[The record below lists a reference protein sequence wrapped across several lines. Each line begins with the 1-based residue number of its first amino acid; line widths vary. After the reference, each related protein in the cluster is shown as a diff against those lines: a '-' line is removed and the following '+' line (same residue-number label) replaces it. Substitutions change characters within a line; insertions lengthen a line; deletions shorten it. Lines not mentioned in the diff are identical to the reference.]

1 MCSPK
6 HAAAS
11 TYVGIVNGRTISMNA
26 AHQEHVKN
34 IKQDELTRLIK
45 RVAEIEWLLVA
56 LVILYLKLS
65 PISFQN
71 LPVAF
76 TALCCFALYI
86 LLSRYSWLRKISNQ
100 WKITV
105 DTWVMIIFIT
115 VILWH
120 TGKIESPLLG
130 LYLFVIITAA
140 ITLGEKTAFLEVGL
154 ISTICLFLSFT
165 PAALA
170 NLHLLNLS
178 GPLIMMFPFWLTAY
192 VTIRLANETKR
203 AKEQIEHLSYTDYL
217 TGLYNMRMFRVLMEQ
232 EILRSCRFK
241 NQFSIMIID
250 ADEFKSIN
258 DSFGHLAGD
267 DMIKLFAQTIRST
280 LRATDIVARYGGDEF
295 VALLPATDASQAL
308 IAAERL
314 RTVIAK
320 TACNINGENIH
331 ITASIGIAEYP
342 GQGALINELLNN
354 ADKALLQSKE
364 TGKNKITALPNG
376 FVTEGLVANGM

>member
-1 MCSPK
+1 M
-6 HAAAS
+6 
-11 TYVGIVNGRTISMNA
+11 IV
-26 AHQEHVKN
+26 
-34 IKQDELTRLIK
+34 
-45 RVAEIEWLLVA
+45 
-56 LVILYLKLS
+56 
-65 PISFQN
+65 
-71 LPVAF
+71 
-76 TALCCFALYI
+76 
-86 LLSRYSWLRKISNQ
+86 
-100 WKITV
+100 
-105 DTWVMIIFIT
+105 FIT

-165 PAALA
+165 PTALA

-241 NQFSIMIID
+241 NKFCIMIID

-258 DSFGHLAGD
+258 DLFGHLAGD
-267 DMIKLFAQTIRST
+267 DMIKLFAQTIRSS

-354 ADKALLQSKE
+354 ADKPCCTAKKQVKIKSLTSPTALLQKACCQRYVKDRCCSPRSRCAVFFPPGAFAKPD
-364 TGKNKITALPNG
+364 LPEIISLLAFADENY
-376 FVTEGLVANGM
+376 A

>member
-1 MCSPK
+1 
-6 HAAAS
+6 
-11 TYVGIVNGRTISMNA
+11 MNA
-26 AHQEHVKN
+26 AHQEQVKN

-65 PISFQN
+65 PIAFRN
-71 LPVAF
+71 FPVVLI
-76 TALCCFALYI
+76 ALCCFALFI
-86 LLSRYSWLRKISNQ
+86 LLSRYSWLRKISNK

-115 VILWH
+115 VILWQ

-170 NLHLLNLS
+170 NLNLLKLS

-232 EILRSCRFK
+232 EIMRSYRFK
-241 NQFSIMIID
+241 NNFSIMIID

-267 DMIKLFAQTIRST
+267 DMIKLFAHTIRSS

-314 RTVIAK
+314 RTVVAK
-320 TACNINGENIH
+320 TACNINGKNIY

-342 GQGALINELLNN
+342 GQGALMNELLNN

-364 TGKNKITALPNG
+364 TGKNKITALSNG
-376 FVTEGLVANGM
+376 LVTERLVSNGM

>member
-1 MCSPK
+1 M
-6 HAAAS
+6 
-11 TYVGIVNGRTISMNA
+11 GIVSGRNISMNA
-26 AHQEHVKN
+26 AHQDQVKN
-34 IKQDELTRLIK
+34 ITQDELTGLIK

-56 LVILYLKLS
+56 LVMLYVKLS
-65 PISFQN
+65 QISPQN
-71 LPVAF
+71 LLVICI
-76 TALCCFALYI
+76 ALCCFALFI
-86 LLSRYSWLRKISNQ
+86 FFSRYSWLRKISNK

-105 DTWVMIIFIT
+105 DTWVMITFIT

-120 TGKIESPLLG
+120 TGKFESPLLG

-170 NLHLLNLS
+170 KLTLLKMS

-232 EILRSCRFK
+232 EILRSSRFK
-241 NQFSIMIID
+241 SFFSIMILD
-250 ADEFKSIN
+250 ADNLKTIN
-258 DSFGHLAGD
+258 DSLGHLAGD
-267 DMIKLFAQTIRST
+267 EMIKLFAHTIRAN
-280 LRATDIVARYGGDEF
+280 LKPTDIVARYGGDEF
-295 VALLPATDASQAL
+295 IALLPATDASQAL

-314 RTVIAK
+314 RTVVAK
-320 TACNINGENIH
+320 ATCKVDGKYIQL
-331 ITASIGIAEYP
+331 TASIGIAEYP
-342 GQGALINELLNN
+342 GHGTLIDELLNS
-354 ADKALLQSKE
+354 ADKALLQSKGA
-364 TGKNKITALPNG
+364 GKNRTTVQPNYLFTG
-376 FVTEGLVANGM
+376 RVLCNVK